1 MVNRAFAEKFADRWV
16 ILSAKYGFMNPD
28 FVIPENYNAAFTRQT
43 TNAIE
48 LAELKQQIRER
59 RLGDYDVIVALGGED
74 YLSVIRQAF
83 DNSPKITALTQ
94 GLSAERAMGRV
105 RSLFIY
111 EKKDLYMALT
121 GVT

>member
-28 FVIPENYNAAFTRQT
+28 FMIPGNYNLAFSRQT
-43 TNAIE
+43 TIAIK
-48 LAELKQQIRER
+48 LADLKQQIREK

-74 YLSVIRQAF
+74 YVGVIRRAF
-83 DNSPKITALTQ
+83 EDSPKIISVTQ
-94 GLSAERAMGRV
+94 GLSAEMAMSRV

-111 EKKDLYMALT
+111 EKKDLSMALAGIT
-121 GVT
+121 

>member
-28 FVIPENYNAAFTRQT
+28 FIIPGNYNATFSRQT
-43 TNAIE
+43 TNAIK
-48 LAELKQQIRER
+48 LADLKQQIREK

-74 YLSVIRQAF
+74 YVGVIRRAF
-83 DNSPKITALTQ
+83 DDSPKIISVTQ
-94 GLSAERAMGRV
+94 GLSAEMAMSRV

-111 EKKDLYMALT
+111 EKKDLSMALAGIT
-121 GVT
+121 